1 MQGDANKGLDWD
13 VLAGK
18 CAKYVSVFA
27 GVMLGVLTL
36 PMFSEQSPARL
47 LIALGLA
54 IAAALAL
61 ASARSLRK
69 KGDAT
74 EGAARLIVGVLFG
87 AAALWFSNLVPAPSQ
102 LRAPSVAGE
111 VNEVIR
117 TVGNTAPREG
127 LDRHLSWTVYP
138 PGGAATRL
146 QAPLE
151 DALAIESA
159 RRLPRHGSRTVSAGV
174 RVTARAGS
182 LAGGQ
187 VTATLRVALAA
198 TGAPQCEFAV
208 TTPRPMPLD
217 AAAEWLAEQA
227 VDHAQTYVEGSDA
240 C

>member
-1 MQGDANKGLDWD
+1 MQGDATKGLDWD

-18 CAKYVSVFA
+18 SAKYVSVFA
-27 GVMLGVLTL
+27 GVMFGVLTL

-61 ASARSLRK
+61 ASAGSLRK
-69 KGDAT
+69 KGEVT

-102 LRAPSVAGE
+102 LRAPAVSGQ

-117 TVGNTAPREG
+117 TVGNTGPREG
-127 LDRHLSWTVYP
+127 LDQQLSWTVYP
-138 PGGAATRL
+138 PAGAAVRI

-151 DALAIESA
+151 DALAAETA
-159 RRLPRHGSRTVSAGV
+159 RRPLKEGARRVSAGV

-187 VTATLRVALAA
+187 VTAGLRVGLAA
-198 TGAPQCEFAV
+198 TGAPQCDFAV
-208 TTPRPMPLD
+208 TTPRPMPLA
-217 AAAEWLAEQA
+217 AAAEWLAKQA